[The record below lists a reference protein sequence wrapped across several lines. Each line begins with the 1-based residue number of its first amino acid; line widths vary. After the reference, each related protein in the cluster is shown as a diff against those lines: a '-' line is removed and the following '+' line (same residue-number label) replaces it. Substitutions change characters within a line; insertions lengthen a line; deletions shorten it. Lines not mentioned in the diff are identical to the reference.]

1 MLSRPGQTPQS
12 RNKFV
17 EIALA
22 YALSYV
28 AQHEVQGSPSFAITI
43 LADSDYYSHESTSK
57 LCSRNPQSR
66 FRDFGVSLQEAHK
79 TGLGSSAALVTSLVS
94 AIVLHS
100 MNLEQSNISDD
111 LKRKLHNLAQIA
123 HCVAQG
129 KIGSGFDVA
138 AAVYGTCIY
147 RRFSPTILDSL
158 GTLESADFGK
168 QLARTVDDT
177 DRQIWDTQI
186 DESSIGLPKGLR
198 LVMCDVDCGSET
210 PSMVKK
216 VMGWRTAYPKES
228 LSLWEALSK
237 ANMELAA
244 VLQSSSSGT
253 NTDRATLKQNILA
266 IRSLIREM
274 SAKAGVPIE
283 PPVQTHLLDSCSAI
297 QGVVGGVVPGAG
309 GYDALV
315 IILED
320 QEEVL
325 HQLQEFLKSYQS
337 PPDLIHDTQIG
348 QVRLLNVKQET
359 EGIKIESSHQ
369 YAGWI

>member
-1 MLSRPGQTPQS
+1 MPSRPDQNTQP

-17 EIALA
+17 ETALA
-22 YALSYV
+22 YALSYL
-28 AQHEVQGSPSFAITI
+28 AQHGIQESPSLAITI

-57 LCSRNPQSR
+57 PCSKFPQSR
-66 FRDFGVSLQEAHK
+66 FKDFGVSLQEAHK

-94 AIVLHS
+94 AVVLHS
-100 MNLEQSNISDD
+100 LNLKANDD
-111 LKRKLHNLAQIA
+111 LKRKLHNLAQTA

-129 KIGSGFDVA
+129 KVGSGFDVA

-147 RRFSPTILDSL
+147 RRFSPTILDNL
-158 GTLESADFGK
+158 GTLGSTDFGE
-168 QLARTVDDT
+168 QLARTVDDV

-216 VMGWRTAYPKES
+216 VMAWRTASPKES
-228 LSLWEALSK
+228 LALWEALSK

-244 VLQSSSSGT
+244 VLQSSS
-253 NTDRATLKQNILA
+253 NTDRTTLKDNILK

-283 PPVQTHLLDSCSAI
+283 PPVQTHLLDGCSTI

-309 GYDALV
+309 GYDALA

-325 HQLQEFLKSYQS
+325 LQLQEFLKSYQS
-337 PPDLIHDTQIG
+337 PPNLSHDTQIG
-348 QVRLLNVKQET
+348 KVRLLDVKQEV
-359 EGIKIESSHQ
+359 EGVKIESLDQ
-369 YAGWI
+369 YAGWT